1 MKNNKYK
8 TITVDA
14 FQCNFHKSSTLKEYS
29 TKNITPNFLFQEIT
43 LGATAHCINLMKT
56 SRFKNFFFDFHKD
69 YKLLLNIGF
78 QRQNKD

>member
-43 LGATAHCINLMKT
+43 LGATAHCINVV
-56 SRFKNFFFDFHKD
+56 
-69 YKLLLNIGF
+69 
-78 QRQNKD
+78 